1 MECVKMAKLTK
12 SQIIEG
18 LKKIGGI
25 IEANAEIQA
34 EIDYVVEEFIENDRN
49 ITMGDLKPVVK
60 NVENFTKKGFMQLL
74 AEAEGKPMNIDNKEV
89 QHKEK
94 KTLVPINKEEKVENS
109 TKKIIAPKKEDK
121 KGEVIKE
128 DKKEDKKEVAPKE
141 TKKNDNKV
149 VANSKE
155 LAVSFPPT
163 IESESLKATL
173 VARPDLKTISDV
185 AKSFNDEVDF
195 VIATYWTK
203 RHLKQFAESYDPMN
217 INPGRPKQFE
227 NDLDLIEVTFAN
239 DLVVTGC
246 SLYSYVPQILLPK
259 DFEIDPENN
268 LRYANGVEFEVYE
281 VVAND

>member
-1 MECVKMAKLTK
+1 MAKITK
-12 SQIIEG
+12 SEIIKG
-18 LKKIGGI
+18 LSLIGGI
-25 IEANAEIQA
+25 INASAEVQA
-34 EIDYVVEEFIENDRN
+34 EIDY
-49 ITMGDLKPVVK
+49 TL
-60 NVENFTKKGFMQLL
+60 ENFKENPRNVTMEDLRGTITTVEKATKKNFLQLI
-74 AEAEGKPMNIDNKEV
+74 AEAEGQKPLNIDTKEV

-94 KTLVPINKEEKVENS
+94 VKLVPSNKEEKVENS
-109 TKKIIAPKKEDK
+109 TKKIITPKKE
-121 KGEVIKE
+121 EVKE
-128 DKKEDKKEVAPKE
+128 EKIEEKKEEGKKIVTPKGT
-141 TKKNDNKV
+141 TKKDTNKV
-149 VANSKE
+149 VSDSKE

-185 AKSFNDEVDF
+185 AKAFNDEVDF

-203 RHLKQFAESYDPMN
+203 RHLKQFSESYDPMN

-259 DFEIDPENN
+259 DFEIDPDNN
-268 LRYANGVEFEVYE
+268 LRFANGVEFEVYE
-281 VVAND
+281 VVANE

>member
-1 MECVKMAKLTK
+1 MAKITK
-12 SQIIEG
+12 SEIIKG
-18 LKKIGGI
+18 LSLIGGI
-25 IEANAEIQA
+25 INASAEVQA
-34 EIDYVVEEFIENDRN
+34 EIDY
-49 ITMGDLKPVVK
+49 T
-60 NVENFTKKGFMQLL
+60 VENFKENPRNVTMDDLKTTINSVEKATSKSFMQLV
-74 AEAEGKPMNIDNKEV
+74 AEAEGKPQDIKTAEV

-94 KTLVPINKEEKVENS
+94 TKLVPINKEEKVENS
-109 TKKIIAPKKEDK
+109 TKKIIAPKKEET
-121 KGEVIKE
+121 KGEVVKE
-128 DKKEDKKEVAPKE
+128 EKKEEPKKEVAPKE

-149 VANSKE
+149 VANSKD

-163 IESESLKATL
+163 IESESLKGTL

-185 AKSFNDEVDF
+185 AKAFNDEVDF

-203 RHLKQFAESYDPMN
+203 RHLKQFADSYDPMN

-259 DFEIDPENN
+259 DFTIDPESN
-268 LRYANGVEFEVYE
+268 LRFANGVEFEVYE
-281 VVAND
+281 VVANE

>member
-1 MECVKMAKLTK
+1 MAKITK
-12 SQIIEG
+12 SEIIKG
-18 LKKIGGI
+18 LSLIGGI
-25 IEANAEIQA
+25 INASAEVQA
-34 EIDYVVEEFIENDRN
+34 EIDY
-49 ITMGDLKPVVK
+49 TL
-60 NVENFTKKGFMQLL
+60 ENFKENPRNVTMEDLRGTITTVEKATKKNFLQLI
-74 AEAEGKPMNIDNKEV
+74 AEAEGQKPLNIDTKEV

-94 KTLVPINKEEKVENS
+94 VKLVPSNKEEKVENS
-109 TKKIIAPKKEDK
+109 TKKIITPKKE
-121 KGEVIKE
+121 EVKE
-128 DKKEDKKEVAPKE
+128 EKIEEKKEEVKKIVTPKGT
-141 TKKNDNKV
+141 TKKDTNKV
-149 VANSKE
+149 VSDSKE

-185 AKSFNDEVDF
+185 AKAFNDEVDF

-203 RHLKQFAESYDPMN
+203 RHLKQFSESYDPMN

-259 DFEIDPENN
+259 DFEIDPDNN
-268 LRYANGVEFEVYE
+268 LRFANGVEFEVYE
-281 VVAND
+281 VVANE